1 MRQRIVFVVLL
12 FLSGL
17 FLAAQTIDTVK
28 VPGVPPEGSGGVK
41 YPGLAAN
48 SRGDVM
54 VVFRNKNRNMMYYFK
69 KKSGGGTAEPEK
81 IPGTFTETIHSSH
94 CTLVATADDH
104 FHAVWNSDLEPKG
117 MFYSEF
123 DIAAETWGPVTQ
135 LSEVESRYPLIL
147 LNPVNGDLAIVTILR
162 FTGNDVVSVY
172 FRRGG
177 HGSWSAPLDI
187 SRGAWVNQSQ
197 GCFDEEGYLY
207 LAYREEIRGGEESY
221 FVKVVLLK
229 AGSDG
234 TYQRLASYDVTRAYP
249 GYHFL
254 PSIAATN
261 GKGMVS
267 FAWTQKKSY
276 YYVPFT
282 RSGDTL
288 TYDASKAIAVADAPT
303 KPWFRFYSKALAH
316 GDEIFYVYTDMQF
329 TLNLMRWK
337 DGQWLN
343 TQPIALMSEPLN
355 KFPFQVYAEPNFG
368 FYTVWFWEAAR
379 GDGVTSYCLYNLP
392 KPRIGAPL
400 NVQAQKVA
408 ERSFFHAIPAYS
420 VTWEANPVNAENDI
434 VVTGYRVYRRPA
446 AGGSWTQ
453 VGQPDKDTLH
463 FVDANGVTAASD
475 FVYGISAVNDENQES
490 AIEPSSAGGAGLE
503 NAPARDGDRRERVQ

>member
-1 MRQRIVFVVLL
+1 MRQRIAFVVLL
-12 FLSGL
+12 LLSGL
-17 FLAAQTIDTVK
+17 FLAAQAIDTVK
-28 VPGVPPEGSGGVK
+28 VPGVPPDGSGGVK
-41 YPGLAAN
+41 YPGIAAN

-69 KKSGGGTAEPEK
+69 KKGGGSVGPEK
-81 IPGTFTETIHSSH
+81 IPGTFEETIHSSH

-123 DIAAETWGPVTQ
+123 DIASERWGAITR
-135 LSEVESRYPLIL
+135 LSDVESRYPLIL
-147 LNPVNGDLAIVTILR
+147 LNPVNNDLAIVTILR

-172 FRRGG
+172 FRRAGQ
-177 HGSWSAPLDI
+177 GSWSSPLNI
-187 SRGAWVNQSQ
+187 SQGAWVNQSQ

-207 LAYREEIRGGEESY
+207 LAYREELRSGEESY

-234 TYQRLASYDVTRAYP
+234 QYQKVSSHDVTRAYP

-254 PSIAATN
+254 PSIAATS
-261 GKGMVS
+261 GKGMLTFV
-267 FAWTQKKSY
+267 WTQKKSY

-288 TYDASKAIAVADAPT
+288 TYDAAKAIAVADAPT
-303 KPWFRFYSKALAH
+303 KPWFRYYSKALAH

-329 TLNLMRWK
+329 TLNLLRWK
-337 DGQWLN
+337 DGQWL
-343 TQPIALMSEPLN
+343 TPQPIALMNEPLN

-368 FYTVWFWEAAR
+368 FYTIWFWEAEK
-379 GDGVTSYCLYNLP
+379 GDGVTSYCLYDLP

-400 NVQAQKVA
+400 AVKAEKVA

-420 VTWEANPVNAENDI
+420 VTWAANPINAENDI
-434 VVTGYRVYRRPA
+434 VVVGYRVYRRPA
-446 AGGSWTQ
+446 GGGSWTR
-453 VGQPDKDTLH
+453 VGQADKDTLR
-463 FVDANGVTAASD
+463 FVDVNGVTAASD
-475 FVYGISAVNDENQES
+475 FVYGVSAVNDEDQES
-490 AIEPSSAGGAGLE
+490 AIEPSSASGVGLD
-503 NAPARDGDRRERVQ
+503 AASARLDGRREREQD

>member
-1 MRQRIVFVVLL
+1 MRQRIAFGVLL

-41 YPGLAAN
+41 YPGIAAN

-69 KKSGGGTAEPEK
+69 KKGGGGTAAPEK
-81 IPGTFTETIHSSH
+81 LPGTFSETIHSSH

-117 MFYSEF
+117 MYYSEF
-123 DIAAETWGPVTQ
+123 DIASERWGAITR
-135 LSEVESRYPLIL
+135 LSDVESRYPLLL

-162 FTGNDVVSVY
+162 FPGNDVVSVY
-172 FRRGG
+172 FRRAGQG
-177 HGSWSAPLDI
+177 AWSAPMNI
-187 SRGAWVNQSQ
+187 SQGAWVNQSQ

-234 TYQRLASYDVTRAYP
+234 KYQRLSSYDVTRAYP

-261 GKGMVS
+261 GQGMVT

-276 YYVPFT
+276 FYVPFT

-288 TYDASKAIAVADAPT
+288 SYDASKAIAIADAPT

-329 TLNLMRWK
+329 TLNLMRWR
-337 DGQWLN
+337 DGQWL
-343 TQPIALMSEPLN
+343 TPQPIALMNEPLN
-355 KFPFQVYAEPNFG
+355 KYPFQVYSERNFG

-446 AGGSWTQ
+446 AGGAWMQ
-453 VGQPDKDTLH
+453 VGQADKDTLH
-463 FVDANGVTAASD
+463 FVDASGITAASD
-475 FVYGISAVNDENQES
+475 FVYGVSAVNDEDQES
-490 AIEPSSAGGAGLE
+490 SIEPSAAGSAGLE
-503 NAPARDGDRRERVQ
+503 KAPARGDDRRERVQ